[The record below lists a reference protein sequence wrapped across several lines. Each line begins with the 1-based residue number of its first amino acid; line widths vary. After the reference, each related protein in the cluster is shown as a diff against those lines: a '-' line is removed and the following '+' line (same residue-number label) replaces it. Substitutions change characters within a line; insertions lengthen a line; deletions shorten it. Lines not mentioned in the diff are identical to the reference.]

1 MRLTRSSL
9 CGLLLENGEEDLAV
23 LIARAD
29 LPDILDSAEH
39 ARTLAE
45 LGLSREDLH
54 ALLPAVSGDPRA
66 GGGDKAELA
75 RRTVSDR
82 WADLVSVWTGTT
94 RPQPS
99 TSTSTTTS
107 ADATRTPTRM
117 ASRRPGRPGPAR
129 PICAGRARRCC
140 RPRSGRR

>member
-1 MRLTRSSL
+1 M
-9 CGLLLENGEEDLAV
+9 

-39 ARTLAE
+39 APTLAD

-66 GGGDKAELA
+66 GGGDDAELA
-75 RRTVSDR
+75 KRTVSDR

-99 TSTSTTTS
+99 TSTTTS
-107 ADATRTPTRM
+107 ADANADGEPGGR
-117 ASRRPGRPGPAR
+117 AGPGRAR